1 MPRRTLVK
9 ERREGAVKLPHIKG
23 EVCWGWG
30 SLLVLFS
37 ATEKR
42 TILLVLFKKNIFLAK
57 QKENECGILGYK
69 KKADASRH
77 RPFVAVRY

>member
-1 MPRRTLVK
+1 MDIDYLERPATRSRNKKHARALMPRRTLVK

-23 EVCWGWG
+23 EVCRGWG

-42 TILLVLFKKNIFLAK
+42 TILLVLFKKNM
-57 QKENECGILGYK
+57 QG
-69 KKADASRH
+69 DALQ
-77 RPFVAVRY
+77 

>member
-9 ERREGAVKLPHIKG
+9 ERRVGAVKLPHIKG
-23 EVCWGWG
+23 EVCWGWV

-42 TILLVLFKKNIFLAK
+42 TILLVLFKKDIFLTE
-57 QKENECGILGYK
+57 QKENEWGIWGNK
-69 KKADASRH
+69 K
-77 RPFVAVRY
+77 RPMPLDIDLL